1 MSLSRPTFLPA
12 TLAAFAVGFLWIYI
26 RTYVFREMVMPLTYV
41 VPLMVCVW
49 TRLSWH
55 VWAMAAMFITAS
67 IAKTFWILPDHVLSA
82 DEQKW
87 FLAATIFNNVV
98 GAAMI
103 HGIIRLRA
111 GLEKKNAVISAQNA
125 ELEAQTEELFQQ
137 NEEIKAQNEELEQ
150 QKEEIESQAEE
161 ASRQNEE
168 LVEANQRLS
177 NREDIL
183 QGMLD
188 ATRNQESQAQS
199 LNSLCERTLKV
210 VGEPAVAVALLQR
223 NGDVLD
229 LVAKAFAEPLNEL
242 PKAWPLKGSLAGR
255 VLEEDRTAYVTDL
268 EKAPELAAP
277 FIGEGI
283 VRSVLATPMRMAGA
297 THGVLLVCSTEEMHW
312 TQDNFRTVEWV
323 AAQSGLMVETLHWHH
338 MLAERARELE
348 QASRAKDNFLAA
360 LSHEL
365 RTPLTPVLMAA
376 TALSEDERLP
386 QEVRAQLSMIERNI
400 GLEARLIDDLLDLTR
415 IAKGKLPLR
424 PQLCDS
430 HSLISLA
437 MEIVRDDAQEKGLV
451 LEREFHAQKCGLMA
465 DPSRFQ
471 QVIWNLLRNAVK
483 FTPKGGKI
491 TIRTRDEGV
500 PGEGARLRIEV
511 TDTGIGITEGAI
523 ERIFQPFEQAHES
536 GEHRF
541 GGLGLGLSIARAI
554 VDLHQGTISAESGGT
569 DQGSTFIVELPGATD
584 APAGISNSGER
595 KTGNSLQALIP
606 EEMGSVPPLHILLV
620 EDHEATLQVLT
631 RLLIRTGYRV
641 TSVGTITAAQSEAE
655 ANRFDLVI
663 SDLGLPD
670 GSGNELM
677 EKLRTQHGLRGIAL
691 SGYGMEEDVDRSRR
705 SGFHAH
711 LIKPIEMNQLRRTI
725 LSVLSLP
732 EVEPPLTA

>member
-1 MSLSRPTFLPA
+1 MSLARPTVFPA
-12 TLAAFAVGFLWIYI
+12 SLAAFGIAFLWIYI
-26 RTYVFREMVMPLTYV
+26 RTYVFQDIVLPLTYV
-41 VPLMVCVW
+41 LPLMVCVW
-49 TRLSWH
+49 TRMKWQ
-55 VWAMAAMFITAS
+55 VWTMAALFIIAS
-67 IAKTFWILPDHVLSA
+67 VTKILWILPDDHLTSS
-82 DEQKW
+82 EQNW
-87 FLAATIFNNVV
+87 FLAATIFNSLM
-98 GAAMI
+98 GAAVV
-103 HGIIRLRA
+103 HAIIRLRD
-111 GLEKKNAVISAQNA
+111 GLEHRNAVISAQNS
-125 ELEAQTEELFQQ
+125 ELEVQAEELFQQ

-168 LVEANQRLS
+168 LVEANQRLG

-188 ATRNQESQAQS
+188 ATRNQDSQAQA
-199 LNSLCERTLKV
+199 LGSLCQHLLKTL
-210 VGEPAVAVALLQR
+210 GDPAAAVAVLQR
-223 NGDVLD
+223 NGEELEM
-229 LVAKAFAEPLNEL
+229 VAHVKNPEVGEL
-242 PKAWPLKGSLAGR
+242 PQFWPLKDSLGEK
-255 VLEEDRTAYVTDL
+255 VIEQDRTAYVSDFGQ
-268 EKAPELAAP
+268 APELAAP
-277 FIGEGI
+277 FGPSGV
-283 VRSVLATPMRMAGA
+283 VRSILATPMRMGGA
-297 THGVLLVCSTEEMHW
+297 THGIMVVCSTVETHW

-323 AAQSGLMVETLHWHH
+323 AAQCGLMAETAHWQQ
-338 MLAERARELE
+338 MLKDRARELE

-376 TALSEDERLP
+376 ASLSEDERLP
-386 QEVRAQLSMIERNI
+386 EDVRTQLGMIERNI

-437 MEIVRDDAQEKGLV
+437 MEIVRDDAHEKGLV

-491 TIRTRDEGV
+491 TIRTRDEDV
-500 PGEGARLRIEV
+500 PGEAPRLRIEV
-511 TDTGIGITEGAI
+511 KDTGIGIAQGAI
-523 ERIFQPFEQAHES
+523 DRIFQPFEQVHE

-554 VDLHQGTISAESGGT
+554 VDLHHGQISAESGGP
-569 DQGSTFIVELPGATD
+569 DQGATFIVQLPGATD
-584 APAGISNSGER
+584 APAGISNTGER
-595 KTGNSLQALIP
+595 RNGNSSQGAGL

-620 EDHEATLQVLT
+620 EDHDATLQVIT

-641 TSVGTITAAQSEAE
+641 TSVNTITAAQSEAE

-677 EKLRTQHGLRGIAL
+677 EKLRDQHGLRGIAL

-705 SGFHAH
+705 SGFQAH

-725 LSVLSLP
+725 LAVLSQP
-732 EVEPPLTA
+732 EVQVA

>member
-1 MSLSRPTFLPA
+1 MSLARPTAFPA
-12 TLAAFAVGFLWIYI
+12 SLAAFGIAFLWIYI
-26 RTYVFREMVMPLTYV
+26 RTYVFQDMVFPLTYV
-41 VPLMVCVW
+41 LPLMVCVW
-49 TRLSWH
+49 TRMKWQ
-55 VWAMAAMFITAS
+55 VWTMAALFVTAS
-67 IAKTFWILPDHVLSA
+67 VSKILWILPDHVLSSS
-82 DEQKW
+82 EQNW
-87 FLAATIFNNVV
+87 FLAATIFNSLM
-98 GAAMI
+98 GAAVV
-103 HGIIRLRA
+103 HAIIRLRD
-111 GLEKKNAVISAQNA
+111 GLEHRNAVISAQNS
-125 ELEAQTEELFQQ
+125 ELEVQAEELFQQ

-150 QKEEIESQAEE
+150 QKEEIESQSEE

-168 LVEANQRLS
+168 LVEANQRLN

-188 ATRNQESQAQS
+188 ATRNQDSQA
-199 LNSLCERTLKV
+199 LALGNLCQHLLKIL
-210 VGEPAVAVALLQR
+210 GSPAAAVAVLQR
-223 NGDVLD
+223 NGEELEM
-229 LVAKAFAEPLNEL
+229 VAHVKNLEVGEL
-242 PKAWPLKGSLAGR
+242 PQFWPLKDSLGEK
-255 VLEEDRTAYVTDL
+255 VIEQDRTAYVSDFAQ
-268 EKAPELAAP
+268 APELAAP
-277 FIGEGI
+277 FGPSGA
-283 VRSVLATPMRMAGA
+283 VRSILATPVRMGGA
-297 THGVLLVCSTEEMHW
+297 THGIMVVCSTVETHW

-323 AAQSGLMVETLHWHH
+323 AAQGGLMAETAHWQQ
-338 MLAERARELE
+338 MLKDRARELE

-376 TALSEDERLP
+376 ASLSEDERLP
-386 QEVRAQLSMIERNI
+386 EDVRTQLGMIERNI

-437 MEIVRDDAQEKGLV
+437 MEIVRDDAHEKGLV

-491 TIRTRDEGV
+491 TIRTRDEDV
-500 PGEGARLRIEV
+500 PGEAPRLRIEV
-511 TDTGIGITEGAI
+511 TDTGIGIAQGAI
-523 ERIFQPFEQAHES
+523 DRIFQPFEQVHE

-554 VDLHQGTISAESGGT
+554 VDLHQGRISAESGGP
-569 DQGSTFIVELPGATD
+569 DQGATFIVQLPGATE
-584 APAGISNSGER
+584 APAGISNNGER
-595 KTGNSLQALIP
+595 RNGTSPQGCTP

-620 EDHEATLQVLT
+620 EDHDATLQVLT

-641 TSVGTITAAQSEAE
+641 TSVNTITAAKSEAE

-677 EKLRTQHGLRGIAL
+677 EKLRDQHGLRGIAL
-691 SGYGMEEDVDRSRR
+691 SGYGMEEDVDRSRK
-705 SGFHAH
+705 SGFQAH

-732 EVEPPLTA
+732 EVQVA

>member
-1 MSLSRPTFLPA
+1 MSLARPTAFPA
-12 TLAAFAVGFLWIYI
+12 SLAAFGIAFLWIYI
-26 RTYVFREMVMPLTYV
+26 RTYVFQDIVLPLTYV
-41 VPLMVCVW
+41 LPLMVCVW
-49 TRLSWH
+49 TRMKWQ
-55 VWAMAAMFITAS
+55 VWTMAALFITAS
-67 IAKTFWILPDHVLSA
+67 VSKILWILPDHHLSSE
-82 DEQKW
+82 EQNW
-87 FLAATIFNNVV
+87 FLAATIFNSLM
-98 GAAMI
+98 GAAVV
-103 HGIIRLRA
+103 HAIIRLRD
-111 GLEKKNAVISAQNA
+111 GLEHRNAVISAQNS
-125 ELEAQTEELFQQ
+125 ELEVQAEELFQQ

-168 LVEANQRLS
+168 LVESNQRLN

-188 ATRNQESQAQS
+188 ATRNQDSQAQA
-199 LNSLCERTLKV
+199 LGNLCQHLLKIL
-210 VGEPAVAVALLQR
+210 GSPAAAVAVLQR
-223 NGDVLD
+223 NGGELEM
-229 LVAKAFAEPLNEL
+229 VAHVKNPEVGEL
-242 PKAWPLKGSLAGR
+242 PQVWHLKDSLGEK
-255 VLEEDRTAYVTDL
+255 VIEQDRTAYVSDFAQ
-268 EKAPELAAP
+268 APELAAP
-277 FIGEGI
+277 FGPSGA
-283 VRSVLATPMRMAGA
+283 VRSMLATPVRMGGA
-297 THGVLLVCSTEEMHW
+297 THGIMVVCSTVETHW

-323 AAQSGLMVETLHWHH
+323 AAQGGLMAETAHWQQ
-338 MLAERARELE
+338 MLKDRARELE

-376 TALSEDERLP
+376 ASLSEDERLP
-386 QEVRAQLSMIERNI
+386 EDVRTQLGMIERNI

-437 MEIVRDDAQEKGLV
+437 MEIVRDDAHEKGLV

-491 TIRTRDEGV
+491 TIRTRDEAV
-500 PGEGARLRIEV
+500 PGEAARLRIEV
-511 TDTGIGITEGAI
+511 ADTGIGIAQGAI
-523 ERIFQPFEQAHES
+523 ERIFQPFEQAHE

-554 VDLHQGTISAESGGT
+554 VDLHQGRISAESGGT
-569 DQGSTFIVELPGATD
+569 DQGATFIVELPGATE
-584 APAGISNSGER
+584 APAGISNNGER
-595 KTGNSLQALIP
+595 RNGTSPQGAAP
-606 EEMGSVPPLHILLV
+606 EEMSSVPPLHILLV
-620 EDHEATLQVLT
+620 EDHDATLQVLT

-641 TSVGTITAAQSEAE
+641 TSVNTITAAQSEAE

-677 EKLRTQHGLRGIAL
+677 EKLRDQHGLRGIAL
-691 SGYGMEEDVDRSRR
+691 SGYGMEEDVDRSRK
-705 SGFHAH
+705 SGFQAH

-732 EVEPPLTA
+732 EMQAA

>member
-1 MSLSRPTFLPA
+1 MTFARPKVFPA
-12 TLAAFAVGFLWIYI
+12 SLAAFGIAFLWIYI
-26 RTYVFREMVMPLTYV
+26 RTYVFQDMVLPLTYV
-41 VPLMVCVW
+41 LPLMVCVW
-49 TRLSWH
+49 TRMKWQ
-55 VWAMAAMFITAS
+55 VWTMAGLFITAS
-67 IAKTFWILPDHVLSA
+67 VTKVLWILPDHHLNSE
-82 DEQKW
+82 EQNW
-87 FLAATIFNNVV
+87 FLAATIFNSLM
-98 GAAMI
+98 GAAVV
-103 HGIIRLRA
+103 HAIIRLRD
-111 GLEKKNAVISAQNA
+111 GLERRNAVISAQNS
-125 ELEAQTEELFQQ
+125 ELEVQAEELFQQ

-168 LVEANQRLS
+168 LVEANQRLN

-188 ATRNQESQAQS
+188 ATRNQDSQAQA
-199 LNSLCERTLKV
+199 LGNLCQHLLKIL
-210 VGEPAVAVALLQR
+210 GSPAAAVAVLQR
-223 NGDVLD
+223 NGEELEM
-229 LVAKAFAEPLNEL
+229 VAHVMNPEVGEL
-242 PKAWPLKGSLAGR
+242 PQFWPLKDSLGEK
-255 VLEEDRTAYVTDL
+255 VIEQDRTAYVSDFAQ
-268 EKAPELAAP
+268 APELAAP
-277 FIGEGI
+277 FGPSGA
-283 VRSVLATPMRMAGA
+283 VRSMLATPVRMGGA
-297 THGVLLVCSTEEMHW
+297 TRGILVVCSTVETHW
-312 TQDNFRTVEWV
+312 TQDSFRTVEWV
-323 AAQSGLMVETLHWHH
+323 AAQGGLMTETAHWQQ
-338 MLAERARELE
+338 MLKDRARELE

-376 TALSEDERLP
+376 ASLSEDERLP
-386 QEVRAQLSMIERNI
+386 EEVRAQLGMIERNI

-437 MEIVRDDAQEKGLV
+437 MEIVRDDAHEKGLV
-451 LEREFHAQKCGLMA
+451 LEREFLAQNCGLMA

-491 TIRTRDEGV
+491 TIRTRDESV
-500 PGEGARLRIEV
+500 PGEAARLRIEV
-511 TDTGIGITEGAI
+511 ADTGIGITQGAI
-523 ERIFQPFEQAHES
+523 ERIFQPFEQAHE

-554 VDLHQGTISAESGGT
+554 VDLHQGRISAESGGL
-569 DQGSTFIVELPGATD
+569 DQGATFIVELPGATE
-584 APAGISNSGER
+584 APAGISNNGER
-595 KTGNSLQALIP
+595 RNGGSPQGAAP

-620 EDHEATLQVLT
+620 EDHDATLQVLT

-641 TSVGTITAAQSEAE
+641 TSVNTITAAQSEAE

-677 EKLRTQHGLRGIAL
+677 EKLRDQHGLRGIAL
-691 SGYGMEEDVDRSRR
+691 SGYGMEEDVDRSRK
-705 SGFHAH
+705 SGFQAH

-725 LSVLSLP
+725 LSVLNLP
-732 EVEPPLTA
+732 ETQAA